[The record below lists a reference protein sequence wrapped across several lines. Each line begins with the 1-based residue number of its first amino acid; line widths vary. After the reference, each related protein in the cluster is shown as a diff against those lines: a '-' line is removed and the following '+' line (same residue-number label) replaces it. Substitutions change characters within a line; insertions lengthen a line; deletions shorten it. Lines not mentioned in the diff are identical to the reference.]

1 MGILPL
7 YDIAF
12 NLMCE
17 LCPNRSR
24 WKTTVAVFKV
34 FNSLRREL
42 LIGIACVALSIGEMV
57 LPLLGE
63 TKILTSIIPSN
74 SSGWLFASWRF
85 IKIASVIPLFVF
97 FVSWKLIPESPRW
110 LVCKS
115 RTKEATEILTR
126 IATTNSA
133 DVPGDLEA
141 SLQRMTARK
150 GSQSSC
156 DGFLSV
162 LSSPILFLRT
172 AMLAIGLSA
181 SIFVLFQIYS
191 TIANMTYKRH
201 LNMLILAL
209 ISLPGR
215 VLGEYWVA
223 LHWNDDHW
231 SSS

>member
-7 YDIAF
+7 FDTAL

-115 RTKEATEILTR
+115 RTKEAAEILTK
-126 IATTNSA
+126 IAAINSI
-133 DVPGDLEA
+133 DVPGNLKARLERL
-141 SLQRMTARK
+141 SARK
-150 GSQSSC
+150 GSRSSY
-156 DGFLSV
+156 DGLISV

-172 AMLAIGLSA
+172 AMLAIGRTA
-181 SIFVLFQIYS
+181 SLFVQCQIYS

-215 VLGEYWVA
+215 VLGE
-223 LHWNDDHW
+223 
-231 SSS
+231 